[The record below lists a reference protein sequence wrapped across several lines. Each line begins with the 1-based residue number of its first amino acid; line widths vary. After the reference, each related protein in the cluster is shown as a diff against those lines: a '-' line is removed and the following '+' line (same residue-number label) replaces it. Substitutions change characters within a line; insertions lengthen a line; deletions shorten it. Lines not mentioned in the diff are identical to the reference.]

1 MNGAIA
7 SAFVA
12 IRADTRNFKTQV
24 ESSVESTAKS
34 AGAKFAG
41 IFGAAAFGAGLKRS
55 IDAASRLEQAMGAT
69 SAVFGTASSSIEKFA
84 RTSASS
90 FGISES
96 AARELTS
103 QIGALLK
110 NMGLTTEEAAATS
123 VELAKLGADLAATFG
138 GSPEE
143 AVLAL
148 GAALRGETDPI
159 ERYGISLRESGLQ
172 LKALEM
178 GLVDSKGPL
187 DANTRAQAALALI
200 TEQSAAAQGQFARES
215 QTAAGQTAIA
225 RAEAEN
231 AAASLGQSFLPIY
244 TRVVQVVGALARV
257 FGSLPGPV
265 QAAAVALVGIT
276 VLAGPIRGV
285 ATLIGDLAGQLR
297 NLSAQSRNTAL
308 AVGAIGVVALAAYA
322 LEAKNAR
329 DRTNELDNALRSLSE
344 GTDAEALR
352 GLYDTVFEKAFV
364 DGQNLTEIFG
374 DLADANVE
382 GVRRVRDLVAANED
396 FSVEMFDQEWILRS
410 LDSALADYETRQTK
424 ATETAETYGTKIEET
439 TEKVDDATEANKALS
454 KALEPTRQAFDDAAD
469 AADALAEAIDRV
481 FGGAM
486 NLEEATR
493 NLQQAGD
500 DLTASFEE
508 NGKTLDIN
516 TEAGR
521 RNRAAIDDQVTG
533 ILDYA
538 VAMLGAGKTTDEA
551 TDAVAFLTEG
561 LKEQL
566 RQAGLTEEEING
578 YLETLGLTPENVTTS
593 IELANEDVSK
603 EKLEAIL
610 NDLGDIDAGAAAEIQ
625 ALVDQGRY
633 DEAMRKLRGLE
644 VGRKVIV
651 DLIAGRGLTLNAAG
665 GGGGRVYLSANGDY
679 FPARPGGYMVNLAE
693 AGQAEAVL
701 PLERPSRLAEMLNDP
716 RIGGPIAEAMGGG
729 GGGGVATITAA
740 PAGPT
745 VIQFVINDRVVQEML
760 VAADRQTRGAR

>member
-285 ATLIGDLAGQLR
+285 ATLIGEMAGQLR

-329 DRTNELDNALRSLSE
+329 DRTNELDDALRSLSE
-344 GTDAEALR
+344 GTDAEALK

-374 DLADANVE
+374 NLAEANVE

-396 FSVEMFDQEWILRS
+396 FSVEMFDQQWILRS
-410 LDSALADYETRQTK
+410 LDAALADYETRQTK
-424 ATETAETYGTKIEET
+424 ATETAEAYGTKIEET
-439 TEKVDDATEANKALS
+439 SEKVDDATEANKALS
-454 KALEPTRQAFDDAAD
+454 RALEPTRRAFDDAAD
-469 AADALAEAIDRV
+469 AADTLAEAIDRV
-481 FGGAM
+481 FGGSM

-500 DLTASFEE
+500 DLAASFEE
-508 NGKTLDIN
+508 NGATLDVF
-516 TEAGR
+516 TDKGR
-521 RNRAAIDDQVTG
+521 ANRQAIDDQVTG

-603 EKLEAIL
+603 DKLEAIL
-610 NDLGDIDAGAAAEIQ
+610 DDLGDIDAGASAEIQ
-625 ALVDQGRY
+625 ALVEQGKY
-633 DEAMRKLRGLE
+633 DEALRKLRGLE

-651 DLIAGRGLTLNAAG
+651 DLVAGRGLTLTGIQGNT
-665 GGGGRVYLSANGDY
+665 RVFLSANGGY
-679 FPARPGGYMVNLAE
+679 FPAKSGGYMVNLAE